1 MEKMNLIDRFAT
13 HFTDKETGL
22 VYYGQRYYHP
32 SLGRFINRDPIAED
46 GGRNLYAFT
55 ANNPVNSWDYL
66 GDGR

>member
-1 MEKMNLIDRFAT
+1 MEKKNLIDRFTT

-22 VYYGQRYYHP
+22 VYYSQRNYHP

-46 GGRNLYAFT
+46 GGRKLYAIT